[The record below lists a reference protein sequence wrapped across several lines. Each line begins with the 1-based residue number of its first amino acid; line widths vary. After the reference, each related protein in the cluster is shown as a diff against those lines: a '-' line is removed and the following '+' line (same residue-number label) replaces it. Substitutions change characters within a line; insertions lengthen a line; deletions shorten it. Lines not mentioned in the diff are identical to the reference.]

1 MSCADFV
8 VIHFRAD
15 FVILC
20 EMFESDFVEE
30 CSVNVISCDNDFFF
44 FFWQEHYAVLVF
56 CAVMIPVDFSCG
68 DNLSPP
74 PSKKK
79 KINK

>member
-30 CSVNVISCDNDFFF
+30 CSVNVVSCDNDFFF
-44 FFWQEHYAVLVF
+44 FGKNTMQCWYFVQL
-56 CAVMIPVDFSCG
+56 
-68 DNLSPP
+68 
-74 PSKKK
+74 
-79 KINK
+79 